1 MRRPFDLEWLEGQAE
16 AYFRR
21 LRPGVEELPWGSLDP
36 RDYPDELVDRARVSW
51 TEGAYNEYCSAAAF
65 SALLGALLEA
75 AAPVDLVGMAGEFVA
90 DEMLHTE
97 LNARVAMELGGGA
110 PYLVDFEALAPRPD
124 ADLSPLQRAAEL
136 AVRVSCVGEAFSLPM
151 LVGSMRAAAH
161 PLTRAVL
168 QRIARDEVPHARVG
182 WLFLDWASTRL
193 DDAERARLAAVAL
206 DALRDQEPY
215 WKQVRSRVS
224 DGVTSEGFQL
234 LHVRQLGWMEA
245 GEYAAE
251 ARRAVR
257 EEIVAPLARA
267 GIEIPAAEVATL
279 LGC

>member
-1 MRRPFDLEWLEGQAE
+1 MRRPFDLEWLEGPAE

-21 LRPGVEELPWGSLDP
+21 LRPGVDDLPWGTLDP
-36 RDYPDELVDRARVSW
+36 RDYPEELVDRARVSW

-65 SALLGALLEA
+65 AALLAALLEA
-75 AAPVDLVGMAGEFVA
+75 GAPVDLVGMAGEFVA

-110 PYLVDFEALAPRPD
+110 PYLVDFERLAPRPG
-124 ADLSPLQRAAEL
+124 AGLGPLQRAAEL

-182 WLFLDWASTRL
+182 WLFLDWAGPLL
-193 DDAERARLAAVAL
+193 DDAERARLAGVAL

-215 WKQVRSRVS
+215 WKQVRSRAVG
-224 DGVTSEGFQL
+224 GVTSEGFQL
-234 LHVRQLGWMEA
+234 RHVRQLGWMEA

-267 GIEIPAAEVATL
+267 GIELPSAEVSSL
-279 LGC
+279 LA

>member
-1 MRRPFDLEWLEGQAE
+1 MRRLFDLEWLEGPAE
-16 AYFRR
+16 VFFRR
-21 LRPGVEELPWGSLDP
+21 LRPGAEDLPWGTLDP

-65 SALLGALLEA
+65 AALLGALLET
-75 AAPVDLVGMAGEFVA
+75 AAPVDLVGMAGGFVA

-110 PYLVDFEALAPRPD
+110 PYLVDFGALAPRPD
-124 ADLSPLQRAAEL
+124 PDLSPLQRAAEL

-151 LVGSMRAAAH
+151 LVGSLRAAAH

-168 QRIARDEVPHARVG
+168 QRIARDEVAHARVG
-182 WLFLDWASTRL
+182 WLFLDWAAPRL
-193 DDAERARLAAVAL
+193 EDAERARLAAVAL
-206 DALRDQEPY
+206 DALRDQQPY
-215 WKQVRSRVS
+215 WKQARSHAA

-234 LHVRQLGWMEA
+234 LHVHQLGWMEA
-245 GEYAAE
+245 SAYADR

-257 EEIVAPLARA
+257 EEIVAPLAKA
-267 GIEIPAAEVATL
+267 GIELPASEVARL
-279 LGC
+279 LEG